1 MGLEAHARVKRGTQV
16 AREEGGSEDTTGQFI
31 IIARAFMTTSNSKSG
46 INGCAPDTKYTVS
59 ILAPHICESWGLITG
74 KCAFGHCR
82 KNKKTKM
89 HIQGCVNTG
98 SLLIRQLRYACMDL
112 GAHDCDARR

>member
-89 HIQGCVNTG
+89 HIGMRQYREFAHPPTALCMHGFGC
-98 SLLIRQLRYACMDL
+98 A
-112 GAHDCDARR
+112 